1 MTSNS
6 GNWIGRWCGMLNI
19 TNGTARQLPAELIA
33 RLGLFR
39 YKVFVEK
46 MGWPLICEEGLECDE
61 FDDEDTYYVI
71 ARDKN
76 GMVCGCARMLPTSK
90 NYLLEQI
97 FPGLMGDIPLPKS
110 NDIWELSRFAI
121 NSSDTEASAS
131 SHWLDTCRLVKQ
143 IVLVAQHHEVKRL
156 IAFSAVGNERLLRRM
171 GADVHR
177 VSSAQLIDGKPV
189 VAFWIEI
196 NEKTIKALSAY

>member
-1 MTSNS
+1 
-6 GNWIGRWCGMLNI
+6 MLNI
-19 TNGTARQLPAELIA
+19 INGTARQLPSELIA
-33 RLGLFR
+33 GLGLFR
-39 YKVFVEK
+39 YRIFVEK
-46 MGWPLICEEGLECDE
+46 MGWPLKCEEGLESDE
-61 FDDEDTYYVI
+61 FDGEDTYYVI
-71 ARDKN
+71 ARDN
-76 GMVCGCARMLPTSK
+76 HGNVCGCARMLSTSR

-110 NDIWELSRFAI
+110 NDIWELSRFAV
-121 NSSDTEASAS
+121 NSSGGDASTAD
-131 SHWLDTCRLVKQ
+131 HWLDTCRLVKQ
-143 IVLVAQHHEVKRL
+143 VVRVAQDHGVRRL